1 MVRTTKNTKPTD
13 KSVKLEAPKKK
24 ARIKKIK
31 LLRTLGSPR
40 LRYGAAGQKA
50 DNIHQR
56 ASASTVNIDVLR
68 NNDPMADFNAL
79 SKPLNWD
86 LNELIA
92 LENSTGVDNFIP
104 KTIPNQIEL
113 PSDPATEIST
123 YFDKKIT
130 LDKKGEKADINVH
143 TNLNRSGHLLDLRPP
158 KKIAQPQKPAP
169 GKPVPVKNLS
179 FLERPQK
186 FSLLP
191 LVTPKHESRAQEEAP
206 KITKNFFWLPSIE
219 RVRIVLTFA
228 IFAFLLVVP
237 VKGYV
242 FYKQINV
249 IKDQLV
255 NISQA
260 TAANLQSGVQAATT
274 ADWQG
279 ALTNFQAAE
288 LSLAQAADYLQNTQ
302 ANLQQVLFGLN
313 PLKSAGNLIS
323 GATQLTH
330 LAEKFTASIAVWSA
344 QEQDA
349 NKQLPW
355 AIKQLD
361 EILPQAQSANI
372 SLQQASTFGLPKK
385 YQDQIK
391 ELQVFLPYFINQLSG
406 LKDLAGALHEVLGY
420 DQEKRYLIVFQN
432 PNELRATG
440 GFLGSFAQL
449 DVKNGEISKMN
460 IPGGGFYD
468 LQGQATNYTQSPE
481 PMRLIGKNGRWMAQD
496 ANWYPDWPAAAQKI
510 QWFYEKAGG
519 VSTDGVFAIN
529 ASLLPKLLK
538 LVGPVTLPQF
548 NITLTADNFII
559 EVQKQVEFNY
569 DKEENKPKQIIAVAA
584 PIILTRLQNLAK
596 DKYPELLTT
605 LMAALKQKEI
615 QLYLNKQ
622 SLEAQADN
630 WQWTGKISS
639 TTKDYT
645 LVVTQNVGGG
655 KSDAYSQQSLN
666 QDINFSEDGS
676 ILKKITIN
684 RSQQSAKPDDV
695 FSFTQNNSYIR
706 LYAPIT
712 AELLSVDGQMTP
724 AAALFKKPSDD
735 LTLDPDIQNI
745 SGQIITDPA
754 TRTTINKEFGKKV
767 FGNWLSTAPSDS
779 KTINFTY
786 HLPAGYITWQTGR
799 LKDWLR
805 VLGFKQAQQGSY
817 QLLIQKQSGLN
828 NQKVTTHFTWPKN
841 YQVTVGKTPTNA
853 IVDSQPGSLTI
864 TYSQTQ
870 DEIIILNITKN

>member
-13 KSVKLEAPKKK
+13 ESVALDAPKKK
-24 ARIKKIK
+24 TAVKKTK
-31 LLRTLGSPR
+31 LLRTL
-40 LRYGAAGQKA
+40 GQKA

-56 ASASTVNIDVLR
+56 ASASTVNLKVLR

-92 LENSTGVDNFIP
+92 LKNSTEEEIL
-104 KTIPNQIEL
+104 TATQNQTDVAI
-113 PSDPATEIST
+113 DPADEIST

-130 LDKKGEKADINVH
+130 LDKKGDKADINIH

-158 KKIAQPQKPAP
+158 EKIAQPQKPAP
-169 GKPVPVKNLS
+169 GKPIVEKAPS
-179 FLERPQK
+179 FLARPQK
-186 FSLLP
+186 FSLNP
-191 LVTPKHESRAQEEAP
+191 SNKHQEHQEE
-206 KITKNFFWLPSIE
+206 TVKNEKKVFWIPSIE

-237 VKGYV
+237 VKGYI

-249 IKDQLV
+249 VKDQLV
-255 NISQA
+255 SISQA

-313 PLKSAGNLIS
+313 PLKSADNLIS
-323 GATQLTH
+323 GATQLTQ
-330 LAEKFTASIAVWSA
+330 LAEKFTASIATWSA
-344 QEQDA
+344 QEQSA
-349 NKQLPW
+349 NEQLPW

-361 EILPQAQSANI
+361 EILPEAQAANV

-406 LKDLAGALHEVLGY
+406 LKDLASALHEVLGY
-420 DQEKRYLIVFQN
+420 NQEQRYLVVFQN
-432 PNELRATG
+432 PNEIRATG
-440 GFLGSFAQL
+440 GFLGSFAQI

-481 PMRLIGKNGRWMAQD
+481 PMRLIGKDARWMAQD
-496 ANWYPDWPAAAQKI
+496 ANWYPDWPTSAQKI

-529 ASLLPKLLK
+529 ASLMPKLLK

-548 NITLTADNFII
+548 NITLTADNFIT

-569 DKEENKPKQIIAVAA
+569 DKVENKPKQIIAVAA
-584 PIILTRLQNLAK
+584 PIILTRLQNLSK
-596 DKYPELLTT
+596 DKYPELLAT
-605 LMAALKQKEI
+605 LMTALKQKEV
-615 QLYLNKQ
+615 QLYLAKQ

-630 WQWTGKISS
+630 WQWTGRITS

-645 LVVTQNVGGG
+645 LAVTQNVGGG
-655 KSDAYSQQSLN
+655 KSDAYSQQSLE
-666 QDINFSEDGS
+666 QDINFSDDGS
-676 ILKKITIN
+676 ILKKISIN
-684 RSQQSAKPDDV
+684 RTQQPAKPDDV

-712 AELLSVDGQMTP
+712 AELLNVTGQMTP
-724 AAALFKKPSDD
+724 ASGLFKKPSSD
-735 LTLDPDIQNI
+735 LTLDQDIQKT
-745 SGQIITDPA
+745 SGQIITDPS
-754 TRTTINKEFGKKV
+754 TLTTINKEFGKTV
-767 FGNWLSTAPSDS
+767 FGNWLTTAPSDS
-779 KTINFTY
+779 KTINFAY
-786 HLPAGYITWQTGR
+786 HLPAGYITWQTNR
-799 LKDWLR
+799 LADWLGA
-805 VLGFKQAQQGSY
+805 LGFKRSEQGTY
-817 QLLIQKQSGLN
+817 QLIIQKQSGLN
-828 NQKVTTHFTWPKN
+828 NQKVITRFTWPKN
-841 YQVTVGKTPTNA
+841 YQVTVAKTPTNA
-853 IVDSQPGSLTI
+853 VVNSQAGSLTI
-864 TYSQTQ
+864 SYSQTQ
-870 DEIIILNITKN
+870 DEVIILNITKN